1 MILNSNRWIQTQ
13 ILWFWIHTWIQNH
26 ILRFWIQIAE
36 FKIIFCDFDFKSL
49 NSESNSVILNSNPWI
64 QNHIPRFWI
73 QIPEFKII
81 FCDFEF
87 KSLNSKSYA
96 LNSKTSLH
104 RLECMPVE
112 AAIFWAYT
120 GFFTDL
126 QFFFH
131 SWKSL
136 EDAQSWQI
144 YSRST
149 CHTPSHHAAQP
160 VCWASPWASS
170 GYGALPTLSAPS
182 CGTWCV
188 QSCMHGQGRRLYSS
202 NHEAHHS
209 QGPELIDH
217 RHIHLTWES
226 NFIFML
232 MCMFWALTKYILNDE
247 IHSRY
252 SVVPPPWPVWIAPW
266 CNCKACHESAQ
277 HLVFECA
284 CSCHTLW
291 FEPPSHTRQTYSL
304 WNAGSTSAFTGK
316 TLHQLVTKRTH
327 WAYTCWI
334 WLHGQKLSSAG
345 KQKYSL

>member
-1 MILNSNRWIQTQ
+1 MNFQDNKNIWACKRLWPWIQTTDSLNSKYHS
-13 ILWFWIHTWIQNH
+13 LWFWI
-26 ILRFWIQIAE
+26 QITE
-36 FKIIFCDFDFKSL
+36 FKIKFCDFESPEFKSL
-49 NSESNSVILNSNPWI
+49 NSKSFLW
-64 QNHIPRFWI
+64 FWL
-73 QIPEFKII
+73 QITEFKIK

-87 KSLNSKSYA
+87 KSLNSKSYSA
-96 LNSKTSLH
+96 ILNSNPWIQKHFLWFWIQIHEFKIICLTSLH

-247 IHSRY
+247 IIQGT
-252 SVVPPPWPVWIAPW
+252 V
-266 CNCKACHESAQ
+266 
-277 HLVFECA
+277 
-284 CSCHTLW
+284 
-291 FEPPSHTRQTYSL
+291 
-304 WNAGSTSAFTGK
+304 
-316 TLHQLVTKRTH
+316 
-327 WAYTCWI
+327 
-334 WLHGQKLSSAG
+334 
-345 KQKYSL
+345 